1 MSNIDRDKGR
11 KMLVTKL
18 SRCAVLTLLLVFAD
32 APPALA
38 QTGEHESASTHEA
51 THEFHPN
58 LLALF
63 VGGAYEGSRE
73 NGFALG
79 IEYERR
85 LNRFFGIGVVAE
97 YTFGDL
103 DAWVY
108 AVPCAYHSGR
118 WKFYVAPG
126 VENGEHGSESLVRIG
141 GEYAFEVGAWEI
153 SPQLDVDFVDGEE
166 VYVLGV
172 TFGKGF

>member
-1 MSNIDRDKGR
+1 
-11 KMLVTKL
+11 MLVTKL
-18 SRCAVLTLLLVFAD
+18 CHCTVLTLVFIFVG

-38 QTGEHESASTHEA
+38 QTDEHESASAHEA
-51 THEFHPN
+51 AGEFHPN
-58 LLALF
+58 LIAFF
-63 VGGAYEGSRE
+63 VGGAHEGSRE

-85 LNRFFGIGVVAE
+85 LNKSFGVGLLAE
-97 YTFGDL
+97 HTSGDL

-108 AVPCAYHSGR
+108 AVPFAYHSGR

-126 VENGEHGSESLVRIG
+126 VEDGEHGSESLVRIG
-141 GEYAFEVGAWEI
+141 GEYAFEVGSWEI
-153 SPQLDVDFVDGEE
+153 SPQLDVDFVDEDE